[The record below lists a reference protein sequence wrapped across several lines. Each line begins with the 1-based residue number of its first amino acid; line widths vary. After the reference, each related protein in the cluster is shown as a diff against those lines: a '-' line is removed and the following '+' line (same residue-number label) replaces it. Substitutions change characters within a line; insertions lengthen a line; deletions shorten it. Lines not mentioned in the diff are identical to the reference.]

1 MRYLK
6 IFGLAAIVAT
16 VLAAFTGAGSAS
28 ASVFCSTTADPCP
41 AAQKWPAGTGLDWT
55 IPSGKSVQ
63 LVTTTGEELD
73 TCSTQTKK
81 WKITN
86 AGSTTE
92 TVTGEE
98 EETTWGS
105 CTFPTKILTLPKWE
119 VHKIAATSNGTVTA
133 EGTTE
138 ITINTIFF
146 GSCIYGATSGTSVGD
161 ITEGKPAVLHTSA
174 VSEKFS
180 GSNLACPSTAK
191 LTATLTLTEPAST
204 TLSVSS
210 G

>member
-1 MRYLK
+1 MKYLK
-6 IFGLAAIVAT
+6 ALALAAVA
-16 VLAAFTGAGSAS
+16 AALMAMAGVGAAS
-28 ASVFCSTTADPCP
+28 ATVFCSTTADPCP
-41 AAQKWPAGTGLDWT
+41 SAQKWAAGTAMDWS

-63 LVTTTGEELD
+63 LVSTTGEELD

-86 AGSTTE
+86 AGGALV

-119 VHKIAATSNGTVTA
+119 VHQIAGTSNGTLTS

-161 ITEGKPAVLHTSA
+161 ITEGKPAVLHTNA

-191 LTATLTLTEPAST
+191 LTATLTLTEPANT

-210 G
+210 S